1 MAIDFGLRY
10 RYLKQTIDE
19 YLVNCLR
26 EQEPRSLYQPMAY
39 VLAGGGKRI
48 RPVLVILACEAVG
61 GNAEAAVHAGAAMEI
76 LHNFTLVHDDIMDN
90 AGSRRGR
97 RTVHTKWDGNV
108 AILTGDALL
117 ALAYRVLL
125 QTESPRLKDI
135 SQTFTEGVLEVCE
148 GQAYDKEFEA
158 RRRVSL
164 DEYLLMIQKKT
175 GRMVT
180 ASTQIGALIG
190 NSTDTELDALM
201 RYGDLIGRAFQ
212 IQDDLL
218 DIVGDERKLGKKIGG
233 DVQEGKKTFLLLE
246 ALRRSRGAERK
257 LLTEVITKRGVPR
270 SKVPRIRAIYHSSGA
285 VDAALERI
293 RNDIDEAKQQ
303 LRRLR
308 SSDATSMLHWF
319 SDMLLN
325 RKS

>member
-1 MAIDFGLRY
+1 MIDFKLRY
-10 RYLKQTIDE
+10 LSLKKMIDQYLAG
-19 YLVNCLR
+19 CLR
-26 EQEPRSLYQPMAY
+26 AEEPRSLYKPMMY
-39 VLAGGGKRI
+39 VLEAGGKRV
-48 RPVLVILACEAVG
+48 RPILLMLACEVVG
-61 GNAEAAVHAGAAMEI
+61 GKAQDAAHAGAAIEI

-97 RTVHTKWDGNV
+97 RTVHTKWDTNV

-117 ALAYRVLL
+117 ALAYRILL
-125 QTESPRLKDI
+125 RTDSARLKEI
-135 SQTFTEGVLEVCE
+135 SRTFTEGVLEVCE
-148 GQAYDKEFEA
+148 GQAYDKEFES

-164 DEYLLMIQKKT
+164 EDYLLMIQKKT

-180 ASTQIGALIG
+180 ASTEIGALIG
-190 NSTDTELDALM
+190 NATDTELDAL
-201 RYGDLIGRAFQ
+201 RQFGELIGRAFQ

-218 DIVGDERKLGKKIGG
+218 DIVGDEKKFGKMIGG

-246 ALRRSRGAERK
+246 ALRRSRGKERD
-257 LLTEVITKRGVPR
+257 LLTEVITNRGVPK
-270 SKVPRIRAIYHSSGA
+270 SKVPRIRAIYQSTGA
-285 VDAALERI
+285 VDAARKRI
-293 RNDIDEAKQQ
+293 ENDIDEAKRQ

-308 SSDATSMLHWF
+308 SSEATSMLHWF

>member
-1 MAIDFGLRY
+1 MEFERRYTTLRTLID
-10 RYLKQTIDE
+10 RYLAS
-19 YLVNCLR
+19 CLR
-26 EQEPRSLYQPMAY
+26 DEEPRSLYKPMNY

-48 RPVLVILACEAVG
+48 RPVLVMLACEVVG
-61 GNAEAAVHAGAAMEI
+61 GTAKAAVHAGAAIEI

-97 RTVHTKWDGNV
+97 RTVHTRWDSNV

-125 QTESPRLKDI
+125 RTQSPRLREI
-135 SQTFTEGVLEVCE
+135 TQTFTEGVLEVCE
-148 GQAYDKEFEA
+148 GQAYDKEFEE

-164 DEYLLMIQKKT
+164 DDYLLMIQKKT

-180 ASTQIGALIG
+180 ASTEIGALIG
-190 NSTDTELDALM
+190 NGTDTELDAL
-201 RYGDLIGRAFQ
+201 RQYGELLGQAFQ

-218 DIVGDERKLGKKIGG
+218 DIIGDEKKFGKKIGG

-246 ALRRSRGAERK
+246 ALRRSRGKDRQQ
-257 LLTEVITKRGVPR
+257 LMEVISRRGVPR
-270 SKVPRIRAIYHSSGA
+270 SKIPRIRAIYESTGA
-285 VDAALERI
+285 IDAALGRI
-293 RNDIDEAKQQ
+293 AEDIDGAKRQ

-308 SSDATSMLHWF
+308 SSEATSMLHWF

-325 RKS
+325 RKF